1 MQRAMRE
8 NRMLVAMGA
17 GGLLVGILFLQGC
30 GPKNVHASAPAPAP
44 VAGEATRP
52 MTVAPDTDANPPGE
66 TLAAPPTLPPTTAS
80 NAPAVNIPSA
90 KPEAPR
96 KPAEEQPAADA
107 NTEPAA
113 HPPAPQIS
121 PQLSANDQAGYER
134 RINDDVTLAEKNL
147 QEANGKQLSAGQHDL
162 VEKIRSFL
170 AQSREAS
177 KSGDWTRAQNLA
189 QKARLLSVEFVNSL

>member
-1 MQRAMRE
+1 MRK
-8 NRMLVAMGA
+8 NRGLAAAAGA
-17 GGLLVGILFLQGC
+17 GALLAGILFLQGC
-30 GPKNVHASAPAPAP
+30 GPKNVHAPAPAPAP
-44 VAGEATRP
+44 APEEATRP

-66 TLAAPPTLPPTTAS
+66 TLSAPPTLPPATAS
-80 NAPAVNIPSA
+80 TAPAVTIPSA

-107 NTEPAA
+107 SAEPST
-113 HPPAPQIS
+113 HPSAPQIS
-121 PQLSANDQAGYER
+121 PQLSANDQAIYER
-134 RINDDVTLAEKNL
+134 KINDDVTLAEKNL
-147 QEANGKQLSAGQHDL
+147 QEANGKQLNAGQHDL

-189 QKARLLSVEFVNSL
+189 QKARLLSIEFVNSL

>member
-1 MQRAMRE
+1 MQRAMRQK
-8 NRMLVAMGA
+8 RMFVAAGA
-17 GGLLVGILFLQGC
+17 GSLLAGILCLQGC
-30 GPKNVHASAPAPAP
+30 GPKNVHASAPAPTP
-44 VAGEATRP
+44 VAEEATRP

-66 TLAAPPTLPPTTAS
+66 ALSAPPTLPPATAS
-80 NAPAVNIPSA
+80 NPPAVNIPSA

-107 NTEPAA
+107 SAGPSA
-113 HPPAPQIS
+113 HTPAPQIS
-121 PQLSANDQAGYER
+121 PQLSANDQASYER
-134 RINDDVTLAEKNL
+134 KINDDVTLAEKNL

-170 AQSREAS
+170 TQSREAS

-189 QKARLLSVEFVNSL
+189 QKARLLSIEFVNSL